1 MRSLEDLEAMFA
13 VGMTSWQ
20 KTIVMRPARIMG
32 LKLVREAKRR
42 TPVGRD
48 TPAPGNLRRHWFFRV
63 EESGGVR
70 IWALNDAEYA
80 AYVNNGHR
88 IVRGGRTVG
97 FVPGKHMLENAVE
110 EYRET
115 HMKQDVEDML
125 EDLRRAMR

>member
-13 VGMTSWQ
+13 AGMTSWQ
-20 KTIVMRPARIMG
+20 KTIVMRHARIMG

-42 TPVGRD
+42 TPVD
-48 TPAPGNLRRHWFFRV
+48 TGNLRRHWFFRV

-88 IVRGGRTVG
+88 IVRGGHTAG
-97 FVPGKHMLENAVE
+97 FVPGKHMLENAIE

>member
-13 VGMTSWQ
+13 AGMTSWQ
-20 KTIVMRPARIMG
+20 KTIVMRHARIMG
-32 LKLVREAKRR
+32 LKLVREAKRQTR
-42 TPVGRD
+42 VD
-48 TPAPGNLRRHWFFRV
+48 TGNLQRHWFFRV
-63 EESGGVR
+63 EESGCVR
-70 IWALNDAEYA
+70 IWVLNDAEYA

-88 IVRGGRTVG
+88 IVRGGHTVG

-110 EYRET
+110 EYREK

>member
-13 VGMTSWQ
+13 AGMTSWQ
-20 KTIVMRPARIMG
+20 KTIVMRHARIMG
-32 LKLVREAKRR
+32 LKLVREAKRQTR
-42 TPVGRD
+42 VD
-48 TPAPGNLRRHWFFRV
+48 TGNLQRHWFFRV

-70 IWALNDAEYA
+70 IWVLNDAEYA

-88 IVRGGRTVG
+88 IVRGGHTVG

-110 EYRET
+110 EYREK

>member
-13 VGMTSWQ
+13 AGMTSWQ
-20 KTIVMRPARIMG
+20 KTIVMRHARIMG
-32 LKLVREAKRR
+32 LKLVREAKRQTR
-42 TPVGRD
+42 VD
-48 TPAPGNLRRHWFFRV
+48 TGNLQRHWFFRV

-70 IWALNDAEYA
+70 IWVLNDAEYA

-88 IVRGGRTVG
+88 IVRGGHTVG
-97 FVPGKHMLENAVE
+97 FVPGKHMLVNAVE
-110 EYRET
+110 EYREK

>member
-1 MRSLEDLEAMFA
+1 MMRSLEDLEAMFA
-13 VGMTSWQ
+13 AGMTSWQ
-20 KTIVMRPARIMG
+20 KTIVMRHARIMG
-32 LKLVREAKRR
+32 LKLVREAKRQTR
-42 TPVGRD
+42 AD
-48 TPAPGNLRRHWFFRV
+48 TGNLRRHWFFRV

-97 FVPGKHMLENAVE
+97 FVPGKHMLENAVR

>member
-13 VGMTSWQ
+13 AGMTSWQ
-20 KTIVMRPARIMG
+20 KTIVMRHARIMG
-32 LKLVREAKRR
+32 LKLVREAKRQTR
-42 TPVGRD
+42 VD
-48 TPAPGNLRRHWFFRV
+48 TGNLQRHWFFRV

-70 IWALNDAEYA
+70 IWVLNDAEYA

-88 IVRGGRTVG
+88 IVRGGHTVG

-110 EYRET
+110 EYREN